1 MTYSLA
7 EAKSLERR
15 PYRSGGDDSMDLLE
29 NASTNP
35 FHTFDPI
42 DGELTENLIMAL
54 ESSANGDDEKLLK
67 LFSDNKRLQERL
79 DRESISTLTQRSDIP
94 WDDATVLWI
103 IARQIEDDGTPAWLD
118 KGMARDKLGRFPWA
132 DGSPITY
139 LLEFMID
146 DEDTGI
152 KDLLLKLNLGLS
164 EYTVGHDRY
173 ENGFGGLSL
182 MGWLSEDEVDSMCKG
197 LMHTSWGV
205 SSVEP
210 FDGGVREILKHLMVL
225 LKSAR
230 AKSNGILLRKHS

>member
-1 MTYSLA
+1 
-7 EAKSLERR
+7 
-15 PYRSGGDDSMDLLE
+15 MDLLE

-42 DGELTENLIMAL
+42 DGKLTESLIQAL
-54 ESSANGDDEKLLK
+54 ESSVSGDDEKLLK
-67 LFSDNKRLQERL
+67 LFDGDSRLQQRL
-79 DRESISTLTQRSDIP
+79 ARESIENLSRRDDIP
-94 WDDATVLWI
+94 WDDATVLWL
-103 IARQIEDDGTPAWLD
+103 IARQTDADGTPAWLD

-132 DGSPITY
+132 DGSPLTY

-152 KDLLLKLNLGLS
+152 KELLLKLNLGLS
-164 EYTVGHDRY
+164 ESIVGHDRY

-182 MGWLSEDEVDSMCKG
+182 MGWLNEEEVESMNRG
-197 LMHTSWGV
+197 LLHAAWGV

-210 FDGGVREILKHLMVL
+210 FDGGVREIVKHLTVL

-230 AKSNGILLRKHS
+230 AKGTGILLRRHA